1 MLEQI
6 EAFLSYLQAERA
18 SSPHTL
24 KNYASDLQQ
33 FRSFLRKH
41 GFARAKPVLSEACPE
56 PCRRIEGPVLSAV
69 EGPVVSGVERGDAW
83 QQAIGL
89 AEIDVLTIR
98 AFIADLHANGIAR
111 SSIAR
116 KLATLRSFFRY
127 LCREAVVQA
136 NPAKLVSTP
145 KLPKRLPPHLSVDEV
160 DRLLAAPAGHDARGA
175 RDRAILELFYAS
187 GIRLSELIDVD
198 MPHLDLLEGLVKV
211 KGKGN
216 RERIVPIGSKAI
228 AALRRYRD
236 RRGELIPASKRGR
249 LAPQA
254 LFLNRLGGRLST
266 RSVARILLTYL
277 KRSGLGPKITPH
289 GLRHSYATHL
299 LEAGADLRAI
309 QELLGHSRLSTT
321 QRYTHVNLDHLMA
334 VYDKAHPRA

>member
-1 MLEQI
+1 MLEQM

-33 FRSFLRKH
+33 FRSFLRKN
-41 GFARAKPVLSEACPE
+41 GLARAKPILSEACPE
-56 PCRRIEGPVLSAV
+56 PCRRIEGPV
-69 EGPVVSGVERGDAW
+69 VSGVERGDTW
-83 QQAIGL
+83 QQAIDL
-89 AEIDVLTIR
+89 AEIDVLTVR

-145 KLPKRLPPHLSVDEV
+145 KLPTRLPPHLSVDEV

-187 GIRLSELIDVD
+187 GIRLSELIGLDV
-198 MPHLDLLEGLVKV
+198 PHLDLREGLVKV

-228 AALRRYRD
+228 AALRRYLD

>member
-18 SSPHTL
+18 VSPHTL

-33 FRSFLRKH
+33 FRAFLREKKL
-41 GFARAKPVLSEACPE
+41 APSK
-56 PCRRIEGPVLSAV
+56 
-69 EGPVVSGVERGDAW
+69 PVVSGAERGDAW
-83 QQAIGL
+83 QRTIDPS
-89 AEIDVLTIR
+89 EIDSLTIR
-98 AFIADLHANGIAR
+98 AFIAELHTIGIAR

-127 LCREAVVQA
+127 LCREGVLQA

-145 KLPKRLPPHLSVDEV
+145 KLPKRLPAHLSVDEI
-160 DRLLAAPAGHDARGA
+160 DRLMASPARQDAPSA
-175 RDRAILELFYAS
+175 RDRGILELFYAS
-187 GIRLSELIDVD
+187 GIRLSELVGLDVGD
-198 MPHLDLLEGLVKV
+198 LDLREGLVKV

-216 RERIVPIGSKAI
+216 KERIVPVGSKAA
-228 AALRRYRD
+228 AALRRYLE
-236 RRGELIPASKRGR
+236 RRKELIPESGGNPVG
-249 LAPQA
+249 PQA
-254 LFLNRLGGRLST
+254 LFLNRLGGRLSA
-266 RSVARILLTYL
+266 RGVARILLKYL
-277 KRSGLGPKITPH
+277 QRSGLGPKITPH

-321 QRYTHVNLDHLMA
+321 QRYTHLNLDRLME

>member
-18 SSPHTL
+18 VSPHTL

-33 FRSFLRKH
+33 FRAFLREK
-41 GFARAKPVLSEACPE
+41 KLPPSK
-56 PCRRIEGPVLSAV
+56 
-69 EGPVVSGVERGDAW
+69 PVVSGAERGDAW
-83 QQAIGL
+83 QRAIDL
-89 AEIDVLTIR
+89 SEIDSLTIR
-98 AFIADLHANGIAR
+98 AFIAELHAIGIAR

-127 LCREAVVQA
+127 LCREGVFQA

-145 KLPKRLPPHLSVDEV
+145 KLPKHLPAHLSVDEI
-160 DRLLAAPAGHDARGA
+160 DRLMASPARQDPPSA
-175 RDRAILELFYAS
+175 RDRGILELFYAS
-187 GIRLSELIDVD
+187 GIRLSELVG
-198 MPHLDLLEGLVKV
+198 LDLHNLDLREGLVKV

-216 RERIVPIGSKAI
+216 KERIVPVGSKAKM
-228 AALRRYRD
+228 ALKGYLDKRK
-236 RRGELIPASKRGR
+236 ELIQTSGQGPLG
-249 LAPQA
+249 PPGV
-254 LFLNRLGGRLST
+254 FLNRRGGRLSA
-266 RSVARILLTYL
+266 RSVGRILLKYL
-277 KRSGLGPKITPH
+277 QRSGLGPKITPH

-321 QRYTHVNLDHLMA
+321 QRYTHLNLDHLME

>member
-1 MLEQI
+1 MLEQM
-6 EAFLSYLQAERA
+6 EAFLSYLQAERDA
-18 SSPHTL
+18 SPHTL

-33 FRSFLRKH
+33 FRAFLRKN
-41 GFARAKPVLSEACPE
+41 GLARAK
-56 PCRRIEGPVLSAV
+56 PVLSAV
-69 EGPVVSGVERGDAW
+69 EGPVASEVERGDTW
-83 QQAIGL
+83 QQAIDL

-145 KLPKRLPPHLSVDEV
+145 KLPTRLPPHLSVDEV

-187 GIRLSELIDVD
+187 GIRLSELIGLD
-198 MPHLDLLEGLVKV
+198 MPHLDLREGLVKV

-228 AALRRYRD
+228 AALRRYLD

>member
-33 FRSFLRKH
+33 FRAFLRKN
-41 GFARAKPVLSEACPE
+41 GLARAKPVLSAVEACAE
-56 PCRRIEGPVLSAV
+56 SHRS
-69 EGPVVSGVERGDAW
+69 GPVVSGVERGDAW
-83 QQAIGL
+83 QR
-89 AEIDVLTIR
+89 EIDPDEIDQLTVR
-98 AFIADLHANGIAR
+98 AFIADLHGRGIAR

-127 LCREAVVQA
+127 LCREGIVQA
-136 NPAKLVSTP
+136 NPAKLVPTP
-145 KLPKRLPPHLSVDEV
+145 KLPKRLPAHLSVDEV
-160 DRLLAAPAGHDARGA
+160 DRLLASPGRQDVQSA

-187 GIRLSELIDVD
+187 GIRLSELVG
-198 MPHLDLLEGLVKV
+198 LDLHNLDLREGLVKV

-216 RERIVPIGSKAI
+216 KERIVPVGSKAKM
-228 AALRRYRD
+228 ALKGYLDKRK
-236 RRGELIPASKRGR
+236 ELIPTSGQGPLGPPAV
-249 LAPQA
+249 
-254 LFLNRLGGRLST
+254 FLNRRGGRLSA
-266 RSVARILLTYL
+266 RSVGRILLKYL
-277 KRSGLGPKITPH
+277 QRSGLGPKITPH

-309 QELLGHSRLSTT
+309 QELLGHASLSTT
-321 QRYTHVNLDHLMA
+321 QRYTHLNLDHLME

>member
-6 EAFLSYLQAERA
+6 EAFLLYLQAERA
-18 SSPHTL
+18 ASPHTV
-24 KNYASDLQQ
+24 KNYAIDLNQ
-33 FRSFLRKH
+33 FRAFLRDRKL
-41 GFARAKPVLSEACPE
+41 ARAK
-56 PCRRIEGPVLSAV
+56 
-69 EGPVVSGVERGDAW
+69 PVVSGVERPVVSGLERGDDW
-83 QQAIGL
+83 QAAIDP
-89 AEIDVLTIR
+89 AEINPLTIR
-98 AFIADLHANGIAR
+98 AFIAELHRSGIAR

-127 LCREAVVQA
+127 LCREGALQA

-145 KLPKRLPPHLSVDEV
+145 KLPKRLPSYLSVDEV
-160 DRLLAAPAGHDARGA
+160 DRLLASQGSQDASGL

-187 GIRLSELIDVD
+187 GIRLGELVGLDVHD
-198 MPHLDLLEGLVKV
+198 LDLREGFVKV

-216 RERIVPIGSKAI
+216 KERIVPVGSKATT
-228 AALRRYRD
+228 ALRRYLE
-236 RRGELIPASKRGR
+236 RRRELIPGRGR
-249 LAPQA
+249 GSLVPQA
-254 LFLNRLGGRLST
+254 LFLNRLGSRLSA
-266 RSVARILLTYL
+266 RGVARILLKYL
-277 KRSGLGPKITPH
+277 ERCGLGPKITPH

-321 QRYTHVNLDHLMA
+321 QRYTHLNLDHLME

>member
-1 MLEQI
+1 MLEQM

-33 FRSFLRKH
+33 FRAFLRKN
-41 GFARAKPVLSEACPE
+41 GFARAKPVVSPVE
-56 PCRRIEGPVLSAV
+56 PCAESRRSGPVAS
-69 EGPVVSGVERGDAW
+69 EVERGDTW
-83 QQAIGL
+83 QQAIDL
-89 AEIDVLTIR
+89 AEIDVLTVR

-145 KLPKRLPPHLSVDEV
+145 KLPTRLPPHLSVDEV

-187 GIRLSELIDVD
+187 GIRLSELIGLDV
-198 MPHLDLLEGLVKV
+198 PHLDLREGLVKV

-228 AALRRYRD
+228 AALRRYLD

>member
-6 EAFLSYLQAERA
+6 EAYLSYLQAERA
-18 SSPHTL
+18 ASPHTL

-33 FRSFLRKH
+33 FRAFLRDSEL
-41 GFARAKPVLSEACPE
+41 ARSKPVLSRVEARAE
-56 PCRRIEGPVLSAV
+56 VHRSGPVTSTGSV
-69 EGPVVSGVERGDAW
+69 RSVSGIERGEGWGRELDPV
-83 QQAIGL
+83 
-89 AEIDVLTIR
+89 EIDAMIVR
-98 AFIADLHANGIAR
+98 AFLAGLQASGIGR

-127 LCREAVVQA
+127 LCREGVLQA

-145 KLPKRLPPHLSVDEV
+145 KLPKRLPSRLSVDEV
-160 DRLLAAPAGHDARGA
+160 DRLLAPSVGLDVAGA
-175 RDRAILELFYAS
+175 RDLAILELFYAS
-187 GIRLSELIDVD
+187 GIRLSELVG
-198 MPHLDLLEGLVKV
+198 LDLRDLDLREGLVKV

-216 RERIVPIGSKAI
+216 RERIVPVGSKA
-228 AALRRYRD
+228 AAAMRRYLD
-236 RRGELIPASKRGR
+236 RREELVVTSRRAR
-249 LAPQA
+249 QDQHA
-254 LFLNRLGGRLST
+254 LFVNRLGGRLGP
-266 RSVARILLTYL
+266 RGIARILLKQL
-277 KRSGLGPKITPH
+277 VRSGLGPKITPH

-321 QRYTHVNLDHLMA
+321 QRYTHLNLDRLME